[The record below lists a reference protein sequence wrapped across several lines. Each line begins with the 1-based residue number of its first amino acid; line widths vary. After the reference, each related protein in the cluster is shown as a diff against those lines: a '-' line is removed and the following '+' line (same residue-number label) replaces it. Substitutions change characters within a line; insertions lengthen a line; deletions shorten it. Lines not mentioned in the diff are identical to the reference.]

1 MQVSHVIPPQTILI
15 QTPAAVTADSH
26 DPTKAANFLNYLWA
40 PQAQT
45 VFAQHGFRPVVPSV
59 ATAFAS
65 RFPQPHKLFTI
76 KLFGGWSAAN
86 TTFFDPTKGIVV
98 KVQQ

>member
-1 MQVSHVIPPQTILI
+1 MPLSYVIPPQTILI
-15 QTPAAVTADSH
+15 QTPAAVTSNSH
-26 DPTKAANFLNYLWA
+26 NPTSAANFLNYLWTT
-40 PQAQT
+40 QAQT

-59 ATAFAS
+59 AKTFATTY
-65 RFPQPHKLFTI
+65 PQPQQLFTI